1 MSVCVCVCVCAC
13 ACVCTCVCALCVCVR
28 SQCALSRA
36 SARRRSLSPSHSS
49 ACVDPSSP
57 SSPGNDTWWSPW
69 EQPAQE
75 EKTWPLVNNRAV
87 HQHGVAA
94 SVITR
99 SERHWPAAGWA
110 VRWSGLDSSAPLWAA
125 APPAGEPAPETTEQL
140 LGGKLCFFLR
150 R

>member
-1 MSVCVCVCVCAC
+1 MFFTDVTNKNSFTFITATNSFYSSLSVHLFLMFQGCVCVCVCAC
-13 ACVCTCVCALCVCVR
+13 VCVCTCVCALCVCVR

-99 SERHWPAAGWA
+99 SERH
-110 VRWSGLDSSAPLWAA
+110 
-125 APPAGEPAPETTEQL
+125 
-140 LGGKLCFFLR
+140 
-150 R
+150 